1 MSFAA
6 VPVIV
11 AVITLTM
18 NIYQGTNLIAEKAS
32 HDDFVAAFANA
43 VTSQSDTPFLL
54 VRSDDSRML
63 VAAHDGSLLLA
74 VARDSR
80 DFGVSYGSTYAEG
93 DIVFQG
99 LRSECIAA
107 AENFIDAGIG
117 MNGVRAFFLR
127 KRLHVEIDIKRS
139 LPDEAILEFPTPIGI
154 PVKTERKTISKRVNV
169 TELLRTDMN
178 EVCEFVTEVE
188 DDPDENIDFGDA
200 IQIGSLCGGRIN
212 RKTNQFHFSYHDP
225 NGEVWSFDLNRTIM
239 DSVADGSTKQ
249 LSVSATVP
257 SGARYKCDARS
268 PACAWF

>member
-1 MSFAA
+1 MSFA

-74 VARDSR
+74 VARDAR

-117 MNGVRAFFLR
+117 MNGVRAFFLH
-127 KRLHVEIDIKRS
+127 KRLHDEIDIKRS

-257 SGARYKCDARS
+257 SGA
-268 PACAWF
+268 